1 MSPAMEG
8 KLEPQ
13 TVLELRGVSKRF
25 GGITACKDITFSL
38 AQGRIMGLIGPN
50 GAGKTTAFNLITG
63 VYGVTE
69 GAIVLD
75 GVSIA
80 GMRPDRI
87 VRLGVART
95 FQNIRLFRN
104 LSVLENV
111 VTALD
116 CHETYA
122 LGASFLR
129 LPSVRRREVTLREE
143 AMAFLQAVGL
153 EDKAATRADAMPYGL
168 QRKLEIARAL
178 ALKPKLLLLDEPAA
192 GMNPEESLDLA
203 RLIRKIHDD
212 FKLTTLL
219 IEHHM
224 DVVMALCERIFV
236 MNFGERLAEGTAET
250 IQKDPDVL
258 KAYLGEGFKRA
269 QHI

>member
-1 MSPAMEG
+1 MSRSLEET
-8 KLEPQ
+8 LEPQ

-25 GGITACKDITFSL
+25 GGITACKDITFTL
-38 AQGRIMGLIGPN
+38 PRGRIMGLIGPN

-111 VTALD
+111 VIALD
-116 CHETYA
+116 CHETY
-122 LGASFLR
+122 LLPASFLR
-129 LPSVRRREVTLREE
+129 LPSVRRREKALRVLLVDDDELLQVTWSQLMGFMGMEATVVGSGELALAQLEAGLAVDVVVLDWNMPGLGGAGTLPRLRD
-143 AMAFLQAVGL
+143 LRPGL
-153 EDKAATRADAMPYGL
+153 PVIIATGATDADALAMPL
-168 QRKLEIARAL
+168 AL
-178 ALKPKLLLLDEPAA
+178 AGVQRIAKPFTFEELEAA
-192 GMNPEESLDLA
+192 
-203 RLIRKIHDD
+203 
-212 FKLTTLL
+212 
-219 IEHHM
+219 
-224 DVVMALCERIFV
+224 
-236 MNFGERLAEGTAET
+236 
-250 IQKDPDVL
+250 
-258 KAYLGEGFKRA
+258 LGRA
-269 QHI
+269 VPS